1 MYKERLKF
9 KRSCS
14 PQPSSFFFSLLLLF
28 YKESFPLPYHTDSCE
43 WISLGAQEIL
53 GRRKESNTHSFF
65 FFFLNSVKVFIVLA
79 TFGGDLDHY
88 SPSINELGCEQDW
101 ELELRTIYLFILLF
115 SWGKIMISPK
125 NFLEWLSKS
134 NLKSHSKS
142 CDAPLSSSPPVI
154 VLTLPWQWH
163 PIWTQL

>member
-1 MYKERLKF
+1 MF
-9 KRSCS
+9 S
-14 PQPSSFFFSLLLLF
+14 PTLLIFFFPYSCYFTKNHSLCLITQTAVNGSPSELKRFWVGERSLI
-28 YKESFPLPYHTDSCE
+28 HTV
-43 WISLGAQEIL
+43 
-53 GRRKESNTHSFF
+53 FF
-65 FFFLNSVKVFIVLA
+65 FFNSVKVFIVLA

-115 SWGKIMISPK
+115 SWGKIMISLK